1 LRRSKASVR
10 VLATSAKGRRE
21 RSYETRAPDADAPHR
36 SVSTDTGILATRRWL
51 RREAI
56 FYLFAFP
63 FAALTLLFGLWP
75 IGLGIEVSFADS
87 ATALAPLPRFVGWA
101 NYIAVLGDPAFL
113 ASLWRTVEYTVLA
126 VALNVG
132 FALFYALLLDS
143 PLLGRARTLA
153 KLLVFLPIVTPEV
166 AGYVVWRWLYDQSFG
181 VVNAVLTLLHLPLFG
196 GIASQSTAMLAV
208 LIAELWSHAGF
219 YVVIFLANLAIVDRA
234 LLEAAAIDGANAIQ
248 RLWYVVLPQL
258 RPAITIN
265 IVYALIQFLKTFTVV
280 VVMTKGG
287 PNGLTNFVSY
297 AAYRLFDEARYGE
310 ATAMATILFTL
321 VIVVGLSAYVLAD
334 KGRQ

>member
-1 LRRSKASVR
+1 LRPR
-10 VLATSAKGRRE
+10 L
-21 RSYETRAPDADAPHR
+21 
-36 SVSTDTGILATRRWL
+36 WL
-51 RREAI
+51 HREAV
-56 FYLFAFP
+56 FYLFALP

-87 ATALAPLPRFVGWA
+87 ATALATVPNFVGWA
-101 NYIAVLGDPAFL
+101 NYAAVLGDPAFL
-113 ASLWRTVEYTVLA
+113 ASLGRTLLYTALA
-126 VALNVG
+126 VIANVG
-132 FALFYALLLDS
+132 FALLYALLLDS
-143 PLLGRARTLA
+143 PLIGRARTLA
-153 KLLVFLPIVTPEV
+153 KLLVFLPVVTPEI

-181 VVNAVLTLLHLPLFG
+181 AVNAALALLGLPGFG
-196 GIASQSTAMLAV
+196 GIASASTALLAV
-208 LIAELWSHAGF
+208 LLAELWHHAGF

-234 LLEAAAIDGANAIQ
+234 LLEASAIDGANAVQ

-310 ATAMATILFTL
+310 ATAMATILFGL
-321 VIVVGLSAYVLAD
+321 VMIAATAAYVLAER
-334 KGRQ
+334 GRE

>member
-1 LRRSKASVR
+1 M
-10 VLATSAKGRRE
+10 
-21 RSYETRAPDADAPHR
+21 
-36 SVSTDTGILATRRWL
+36 
-51 RREAI
+51 
-56 FYLFAFP
+56 FYLFALP

-87 ATALAPLPRFVGWA
+87 ASALAAVPDFVGWA
-101 NYIAVLGDPAFL
+101 NYASVLGDPAFL
-113 ASLWRTVEYTVLA
+113 DSLWRTLLYTVLA
-126 VALNVG
+126 VAANVG

-143 PLLGRARTLA
+143 PLIGRMRTVA
-153 KLLVFLPIVTPEV
+153 KLLVFLPVVTPEI

-181 VVNAVLTLLHLPLFG
+181 AVNAALALLGLPGFG
-196 GIASQSTAMLAV
+196 GMASTSTALLAV
-208 LIAELWSHAGF
+208 LLAELWHHAGF

-234 LLEAAAIDGANAIQ
+234 LLEAASIDGASGWQ

-265 IVYALIQFLKTFTVV
+265 VVYALIQFLKTFTVV

-310 ATAMATILFTL
+310 ATAMATILFAL
-321 VIVVGLSAYVLAD
+321 VMLVASVAYVLAER
-334 KGRQ
+334 GRD